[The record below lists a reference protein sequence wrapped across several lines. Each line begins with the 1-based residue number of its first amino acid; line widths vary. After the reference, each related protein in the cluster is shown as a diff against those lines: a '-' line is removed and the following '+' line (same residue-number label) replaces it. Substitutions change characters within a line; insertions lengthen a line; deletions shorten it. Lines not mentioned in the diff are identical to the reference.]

1 MRPKLCTQ
9 SSSKGVFIMPFT
21 RIAVRA
27 GKPAAYRKALTQGI
41 QRSLIEVFNV
51 PEDDMFM
58 CVAEHDEG
66 NFFYGKHYL
75 DINRSDD
82 LVLIQITANNTRTVE
97 LKKALYKRI
106 AEHLAESPGV
116 RPEDVFVNLVDVP
129 KENWSFGNGIAQ
141 YAPAV

>member
-1 MRPKLCTQ
+1 
-9 SSSKGVFIMPFT
+9 MPFT

-41 QRSLIEVFNV
+41 YESMREVFNV
-51 PEDDMFM
+51 PEDDIFM
-58 CVAEHDEG
+58 VVTEHDAD
-66 NFFYGKHYL
+66 NFVYSKDYL
-75 DINRSDD
+75 GIQRSDD

-97 LKKALYKRI
+97 MKQALYKRI
-106 AEHLAESPGV
+106 AERLAESPGV

-141 YAPAV
+141 YAV